1 LDKDR
6 LIALIT
12 EEVNKQLKKPPADR
26 IAIPVGVSNRHIHLS
41 RGDLK
46 TLFGPMAQLKKMKDL
61 SQPGQFA
68 CEEKVILAGP
78 KGVIENV
85 RVLGPERRQTQV
97 ELSPGDCVKLGI
109 KAPVRDSGDLQAS
122 APITLIGP
130 AGVVILSNGA
140 IVATRHIHMHTTDA
154 VRYGKKNGD
163 RVSVKTA
170 GARSLVFNEVLVRV
184 SGDFAMEMHV
194 DLDEANAA
202 GLRTGDTVDLV

>member
-1 LDKDR
+1 MDNNQ

-12 EEVNKQLKKPPADR
+12 EEVSKQLKKTSSEK
-26 IAIPVGVSNRHIHLS
+26 ISIPVGVSNRHVHLS
-41 RGDLK
+41 RNDIK
-46 TLFGPMAQLKKMKDL
+46 TLFGPMAQLTKSKEL

-109 KAPVRDSGDLQAS
+109 QAPVKDSGDLQGS

-130 AGVVILSNGA
+130 KGVVMLSSGA
-140 IVATRHIHMHTTDA
+140 IIAKRHIHMHTSDA
-154 VRYGKKNGD
+154 EKYGKKNGD
-163 RVSVKTA
+163 KVCVQTT
-170 GARSLVFNEVLVRV
+170 GARSLIFNEVLVRV
-184 SGDFAMEMHV
+184 NNSFKLEMHV

-202 GLRTGDTVDLV
+202 GLRNGNEVYLL